1 MQSITNAFLNTIF
14 VGLPEQMFIVIITLS
29 LLKIN
34 DLLDILM
41 WKRSLTWIMLTALP
55 VAIMANIFKYI
66 IIVPKQNSIL
76 SIMFLMIILMEY
88 IVITNSF
95 DINISLIFKT
105 AIYTVGS
112 FVIVGIIEYA
122 YCPLLLSLLD
132 KPYSFF
138 NDNVMY
144 NILWAIP
151 IKILHLCIVSLIL
164 VRKNSKV
171 KINLFS
177 SVIRNKFIISGLLLV
192 LSTRVLVVNYMN
204 KLVENNSIIIK
215 LQFID
220 ELIAIVIITSI
231 PLIFLTWLLMVI
243 NHYLC
248 KEKTAQM
255 VCENVGNQDYENMI
269 N

>member
-1 MQSITNAFLNTIF
+1 MQAITNAILNTIF
-14 VGLPEQMFIVIITLS
+14 VGLPEEMFIVIITLS

-55 VAIMANIFKYI
+55 VAIMANMFKYI

-76 SIMFLMIILMEY
+76 SIMLFMIILMQY

-95 DINISLIFKT
+95 KVNFSLIFKT
-105 AIYTVGS
+105 AIYTIAS

-122 YCPLLLSLLD
+122 YCPLLLALLE

-171 KINLFS
+171 KINLFDS
-177 SVIRNKFIISGLLLV
+177 IIRNKFIVSGLLLI
-192 LSTRVLVVNYMN
+192 LATRALVVNYIN
-204 KLVENNSIIIK
+204 KLVENNSIMIQ

-231 PLIFLTWLLMVI
+231 PVIFVTWLLMVI

-248 KEKTAQM
+248 KEKMALL
-255 VCENVGNQDYENMI
+255 VCEGVSGNDDGE
-269 N
+269 

>member
-144 NILWAIP
+144 NILW
-151 IKILHLCIVSLIL
+151 IVSLIL